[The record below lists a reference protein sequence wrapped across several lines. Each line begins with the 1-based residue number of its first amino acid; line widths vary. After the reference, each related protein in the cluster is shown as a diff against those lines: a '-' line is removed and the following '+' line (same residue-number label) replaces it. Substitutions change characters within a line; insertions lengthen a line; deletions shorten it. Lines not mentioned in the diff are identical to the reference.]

1 MGDDQR
7 SEEDFLVLIVL
18 GIGKKIIHGSSMAF
32 G

>member
-18 GIGKKIIHGSSMAF
+18 GIGNIIIHGSSMAF